1 MWIQVYFLS
10 IFCNGLSG
18 FLLFSGLNGGG
29 IIDAGTS
36 DKFSLRNPTFHLILG
51 IVCGVTGILKL
62 LLPTAENIV
71 FIGDLIPALAG
82 IAAGIVF
89 IFGVFRQNSAA
100 APGSGT
106 LDRLGEFLL
115 YFKKTVGII
124 LMVIALLHFLFPQAL
139 FL

>member
-10 IFCNGLSG
+10 ILCNGLSG
-18 FLLFSGLNGGG
+18 FLLFTGLNDDN
-29 IIDAGTS
+29 IIEVGTS

-51 IVCGVTGILKL
+51 IICGVTGILKL

-89 IFGVFRQNSAA
+89 IFGIFRQSSAVT
-100 APGSGT
+100 GKGT

-115 YFKKTVGII
+115 YFKKTLGIA